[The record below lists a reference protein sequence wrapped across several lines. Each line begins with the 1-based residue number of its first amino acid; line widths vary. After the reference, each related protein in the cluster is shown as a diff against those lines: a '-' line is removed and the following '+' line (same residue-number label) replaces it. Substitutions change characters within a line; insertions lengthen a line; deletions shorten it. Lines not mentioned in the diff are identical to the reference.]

1 MNSAAELARRLIPGL
16 WAGVLLCVAL
26 MAAPAPFAT
35 LTPQDAGR
43 VVARLFVQEAYLSL
57 GAAAVVVLL
66 ERRKAAADAE
76 TGGGSRFSMA
86 LMLTLVAMF
95 CTVAGYFGI
104 QPMLAAARNG
114 QGAWTFGQL
123 HAVSLAFFA
132 VKLGAVGVLAWR
144 TASAAR
150 T

>member
-1 MNSAAELARRLIPGL
+1 MPGL

-43 VVARLFVQEAYLSL
+43 VVARLFAQEAYLSL
-57 GAAAVVVLL
+57 GAAAVVLLL
-66 ERRKAAADAE
+66 ERRTAAVAAE
-76 TGGGSRFSMA
+76 AGGGSRFSVTMVLA
-86 LMLTLVAMF
+86 LVALF

-104 QPMLAAARNG
+104 QPMLAAARGG

-123 HAVSLAFFA
+123 HAVSLGFFA
-132 VKLGAVGVLAWR
+132 VKIGAVVFLAWR
-144 TASAAR
+144 VAAPAR
-150 T
+150 I